1 MFDWS
6 STKGLLLMAGSAL
19 SIMLAIGI
27 GIGYVMFYPSVSEAS
42 SRLVTSVER
51 ISRLESS
58 IAMKEARFNDLLN
71 EVGEYRQEIARM
83 KATNE
88 AHLEHLDQQLIA
100 VTAAEVAQNEAA
112 TDLVAI
118 RKKITLL
125 EDDLLATNA
134 LHGQLF
140 SLEEAIEPMDS
151 DRLLL
156 VELRKS
162 MPDDLDAATQYWKK
176 VKDQAVKSDP
186 SLGTKV
192 DRVIRF
198 LPTYFDWLGGEY
210 TDTCD
215 SVLAFFD
222 SGAVEFGT
230 MSGDL
235 QNDIFLVMINRMDSA
250 INLIEN

>member
-6 STKGLLLMAGSAL
+6 STKGLLLMASSAL

-27 GIGYVMFYPSVSEAS
+27 GIGYVMFQPSVSEAS
-42 SRLVTSVER
+42 SRLVTSAER
-51 ISRLESS
+51 MSRLESS
-58 IAMKEARFNDLLN
+58 IAMKDVRFNDLLN
-71 EVGEYRQEIARM
+71 EVGEYRQEIASL
-83 KATNE
+83 KATNGGL
-88 AHLEHLDQQLIA
+88 LEQFAQQRITA
-100 VTAAEVAQNEAA
+100 TAAEIAKKGAE

-118 RKKITLL
+118 REKMSSL
-125 EDDLLATNA
+125 ESDLVAMNA
-134 LHGQLF
+134 LHSQLF
-140 SLEEAIEPMDS
+140 NLEGAIEPMDS

-162 MPDDLDAATQYWKK
+162 MPDDLDAATKYWRT

-230 MSGDL
+230 LSGDL

-250 INLIEN
+250 INLIGN

>member
-6 STKGLLLMAGSAL
+6 STKGLLLMAGTAL

-27 GIGYVMFYPSVSEAS
+27 GIGYVIFYPSATEAS
-42 SRLVTSVER
+42 SRLETSIER

-58 IAMKEARFNDLLN
+58 IAMKDSRFNDLLN
-71 EVGEYRQEIARM
+71 AGGGYRQEIALM
-83 KATNE
+83 KATND
-88 AHLEHLDQQLIA
+88 AHLEQLDLQSLA
-100 VTAAEVAQNEAA
+100 AAAAEVTQKEAA

-118 RKKITLL
+118 RKQITLL
-125 EDDLLATNA
+125 EAELSAMNA
-134 LHGQLF
+134 LNGHLF
-140 SLEEAIEPMDS
+140 NLEEAIEPMDS

-162 MPDDLDAATQYWKK
+162 MPDDLDAATQYWKQ

-198 LPTYFDWLGGEY
+198 LPTYFDWLSGEY

-250 INLIEN
+250 INLIRN

>member
-6 STKGLLLMAGSAL
+6 STKGLLLMASSAL

-27 GIGYVMFYPSVSEAS
+27 GIGYVMFQPSASEAS
-42 SRLVTSVER
+42 SRLETTVER
-51 ISRLESS
+51 MSRLESS
-58 IAMKEARFNDLLN
+58 IAMKDVRFNDLLN
-71 EVGEYRQEIARM
+71 EVGEYRQEIASL
-83 KATNE
+83 KATNGGL
-88 AHLEHLDQQLIA
+88 LEQFAQQRITA
-100 VTAAEVAQNEAA
+100 TAAEIAKKGAE

-118 RKKITLL
+118 REKMSSL
-125 EDDLLATNA
+125 ESDLVAMNA
-134 LHGQLF
+134 LHSQLF
-140 SLEEAIEPMDS
+140 NLEGAIEPMDS

-162 MPDDLDAATQYWKK
+162 MPDDLDAATKYWRT

-230 MSGDL
+230 LSGDL

-250 INLIEN
+250 INLIGN

>member
-6 STKGLLLMAGSAL
+6 STKGLLSMAGSAVL
-19 SIMLAIGI
+19 IMLAIGV
-27 GIGYVMFYPSVSEAS
+27 GIGYVMFQPSASEAS
-42 SRLVTSVER
+42 SRLETSVER
-51 ISRLESS
+51 INRLESS
-58 IAMKEARFNDLLN
+58 IASKDGRFNDLLN
-71 EVGEYRQEIARM
+71 VVGEYKQEIARM
-83 KATNE
+83 KATNGSL
-88 AHLEHLDQQLIA
+88 LEQIAQQR
-100 VTAAEVAQNEAA
+100 VTASAAELAKKTAA

-118 RKKITLL
+118 QKKIALL
-125 EDDLLATNA
+125 EDDLVATQS

-140 SLEEAIEPMDS
+140 SLEGAIQPMDS

-162 MPDDLDAATQYWKK
+162 MPDDLDAATKYWKT
-176 VKDQAVKSDP
+176 VKEQAVKSDP

-250 INLIEN
+250 INLVRN

>member
-6 STKGLLLMAGSAL
+6 STKGLLIMAGSTL
-19 SIMLAIGI
+19 SIMLAMGI
-27 GIGYVMFYPSVSEAS
+27 GIGYVMFYPSASEAS
-42 SRLVTSVER
+42 SRLETSVER

-58 IAMKEARFNDLLN
+58 IAMKDSRFNDLLN
-71 EVGEYRQEIARM
+71 EVGGYRQEIARM
-83 KATNE
+83 KVTND
-88 AHLEHLDQQLIA
+88 AHLEQLDQQLIA
-100 VTAAEVAQNEAA
+100 ATAAEVAQKEAA

-118 RKKITLL
+118 KKQITLL
-125 EDDLLATNA
+125 ENDLSAMNA

-162 MPDDLDAATQYWKK
+162 MPDELDAATRYWKK

-198 LPTYFDWLGGEY
+198 LPTYFDWLNGEY

-215 SVLAFFD
+215 SILAFFD
-222 SGAVEFGT
+222 SGAGEFGT

-250 INLIEN
+250 INLIQN

>member
-27 GIGYVMFYPSVSEAS
+27 GVGYVMFYPSGSEAS
-42 SRLVTSVER
+42 SRLVASVER
-51 ISRLESS
+51 INRLESS
-58 IAMKEARFNDLLN
+58 IATKDARFNDLLN
-71 EVGEYRQEIARM
+71 EVGGYRHEIAHM
-83 KATNE
+83 KATND
-88 AHLEHLDQQLIA
+88 AHLEQLDQQLIA
-100 VTAAEVAQNEAA
+100 ANLAEVAQKEAA

-125 EDDLLATNA
+125 EDDLLAMNA
-134 LHGQLF
+134 LHGQLS

-162 MPDDLDAATQYWKK
+162 MPDDLDAATKYWKK